1 MPNSRSTLNTTA
13 VWHISS
19 TRSCATKSAARNC
32 MRMIANAAVTY
43 VLPSHNMPPP
53 LPQCLYSQYY
63 EALEPLPPLP
73 QPPLWRSP
81 PTSPTKPGG
90 SSTRKKTEVEAHKQ
104 AISRHRAQWQRGPT
118 PPGYW
123 DIGFPDTQRVAALNA
138 EADRMHARKRALV
151 EEEAEYVV
159 PFAHQLSKV
168 RRLTR
173 FTGGVEGIRSGS
185 RNGFPLLDISLGIII
200 LRGLLVSGYMLY
212 ASCYRYAMILDGPS
226 AHVSSSTLPTTYING
241 CTCTQQRSEAERT
254 ILAPAIDLSANE
266 SRRRTAFAPD
276 PVRRN
281 HAVPHRG
288 AWDRV
293 EQSPGRQLAQHAQR
307 MVVASESRS

>member
-32 MRMIANAAVTY
+32 MRMTANAAVTY
-43 VLPSHNMPPP
+43 VLPSHNTPPP

-185 RNGFPLLDISLGIII
+185 RNGLALPDTNYTSWS
-200 LRGLLVSGYMLY
+200 VCQWLY
-212 ASCYRYAMILDGPS
+212 ALRFMLSICYDFGRPQCACIELYVTNNLYQWMYMYSTKERGRANHTRPRDRPLSERVQEEDGLRAGPCPQESC
-226 AHVSSSTLPTTYING
+226 
-241 CTCTQQRSEAERT
+241 CT
-254 ILAPAIDLSANE
+254 
-266 SRRRTAFAPD
+266 
-276 PVRRN
+276 
-281 HAVPHRG
+281 
-288 AWDRV
+288 
-293 EQSPGRQLAQHAQR
+293 AQR
-307 MVVASESRS
+307 RVGSG